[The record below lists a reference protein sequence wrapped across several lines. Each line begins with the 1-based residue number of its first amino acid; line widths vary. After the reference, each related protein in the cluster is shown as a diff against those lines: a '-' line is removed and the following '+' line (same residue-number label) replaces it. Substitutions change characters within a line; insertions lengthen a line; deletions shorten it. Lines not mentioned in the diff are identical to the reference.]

1 MNTTLEKMTEV
12 QIKDQIQSYITENT
26 VEDLSKI
33 NEDTLLF
40 EEGIFDSMGLISL
53 ITFLEDEFGIKTVD
67 DDLIVDNF
75 ESIAAITKFVS
86 SRLS

>member
-1 MNTTLEKMTEV
+1 MITLEKMTEV
-12 QIKDQIQSYITENT
+12 QVKDTIQAYIVDST

-33 NEDTLLF
+33 NEKTLLF

-53 ITFLEDEFGIKTVD
+53 ITFIEDEFDIKTED

-75 ESIAAITKFVS
+75 ESIAAITKYVS
-86 SRLS
+86 RRVA

>member
-1 MNTTLEKMTEV
+1 MITLEKMTEV
-12 QIKDQIQSYITENT
+12 QVKDSIQAYIVDST

-33 NEDTLLF
+33 NEKTLLF

-53 ITFLEDEFGIKTVD
+53 ITFLEDEFDIKTVD

-75 ESIAAITKFVS
+75 ESIAAITKYVS
-86 SRLS
+86 KRVA